1 MSEYISLYMN
11 NPTNGGTDGT
21 AVSENMS
28 QTSPVSVVLNATEN
42 ETKAVKAALRCSV
55 GYKTSG
61 NTKVSFAFWD
71 GASYK
76 DSGGSIE
83 KWQVAKD
90 NDFTEETVLNV
101 GEWKNSLEIE
111 DVINSKNY
119 CFWLKIAADSTEA
132 PHTDKTVSIHIE
144 GTIEED
150 V

>member
-1 MSEYISLYMN
+1 MSEY
-11 NPTNGGTDGT
+11 
-21 AVSENMS
+21 
-28 QTSPVSVVLNATEN
+28 
-42 ETKAVKAALRCSV
+42 
-55 GYKTSG
+55 
-61 NTKVSFAFWD
+61 D

-76 DSGGSIE
+76 DTGGSIE

-90 NDFTEETVLNV
+90 NDFTEETVLNE
-101 GEWKNSLEIE
+101 GDWKNSLEIE